1 MKFDEFTTIVLDKG
15 RVQVMFTE
23 PVTDDWELSLF
34 MDYFRKHK
42 KKIYVDYTIKPKVSI
57 KGLVCHQKTWDA
69 FLRHIQRSA
78 IAEMFE
84 EAVQDFKNVDEMVDY
99 LKLLQEAGIR
109 ERNRLILEGMRCS
122 TEPRSL
128 SNGLK
133 SKGN

>member
-1 MKFDEFTTIVLDKG
+1 MKFDEFTTVVLDKG

-23 PVTDDWELSLF
+23 PVTNDWELSLF

-42 KKIYVDYTIKPKVSI
+42 KKIYVDYIIKPKVSI

-84 EAVQDFKNVDEMVDY
+84 EAVRDFKNIDEMEEY
-99 LKLLQEAGIR
+99 LKELQAAGIR
-109 ERNRLILEGMRCS
+109 EREKILKENKLIRKKKKK
-122 TEPRSL
+122 T
-128 SNGLK
+128 
-133 SKGN
+133 